1 MAGDRNIICAVI
13 GYLRKTDMKIVSIK
27 MNSKTY
33 VNIVNEQLLKYA
45 DSIAKQNFSFRHDNS
60 SMYTTNAMKAY
71 FASQKI
77 SRCFVMDRKVPET
90 RHY

>member
-1 MAGDRNIICAVI
+1 MLGDRNIICAVT
-13 GYLRKTDMKIVSIK
+13 GYLGKIDTQIVSIK
-27 MNSKTY
+27 KNSKTY

-45 DSIAKQNFSFRHDNS
+45 DSIAKRNFSFRHDNS
-60 SMYTTNAMKAY
+60 STHTTNAMKAY

-77 SRCFVMDRKVPET
+77 SRCFVMDRKVPGT